1 MAKENY
7 LPLSALTKIMT
18 KIKALLAGKA
28 DTAAL
33 SKVATTNQYND
44 LDGRPTIPPAVTVDS
59 SLNSTSMNPVQN
71 KVINAALGGK
81 LPINSPAMTGTPTT
95 PTAAA
100 GTNNTQVANTAFV
113 SAAVAAAIRNVTS
126 VKYQV
131 VAALPTTGAA
141 GTIYLLAN
149 SGADGNIYNEY
160 IWTGSS
166 YEELGPKELDL
177 SGYLKVTDIIPAT
190 DDEINTVLNA

>member
-1 MAKENY
+1 MAKEEY
-7 LPLSALTKIMT
+7 LPLSALSTIMT
-18 KIKALLAGKA
+18 KIKALLAPKA

-44 LDGRPTIPPAVTVDS
+44 LDGKPTIPTAVTVDS
-59 SLNSTSMNPVQN
+59 SLNSTSTNPVQN
-71 KVINAALGGK
+71 KVINAAFANK
-81 LPINSPAMTGTPTT
+81 LPINSPAMTGTPTA

-100 GTNNTQVANTAFV
+100 GTSSTQVATTAFV
-113 SAAVAAAIRNVTS
+113 GAAVASAIGNVTS
-126 VKYQV
+126 IKYQV
-131 VAALPTTGAA
+131 VTALPTTGAA

-149 SGADGNIYNEY
+149 SGADGNSYNEY
-160 IWTGSS
+160 IWIGST

-177 SGYLKVTDIIPAT
+177 SGYLKATDIIPAT

>member
-33 SKVATTNQYND
+33 AKVATGGSYND
-44 LDGRPTIPPAVTVDS
+44 LSDKPNIPPAVTVDS

-81 LPINSPAMTGTPTT
+81 LPINSPAATGTPTV

-100 GTNNTQVANTAFV
+100 GTNNTQTANTAFV
-113 SAAVAAAIRNVTS
+113 NAAVAAAIGNVTS
-126 VKYQV
+126 IKYQV
-131 VAALPTTGAA
+131 VTALPTTGAA

-160 IWTGSS
+160 IWIGSS

-177 SGYLKVTDIIPAT
+177 SGYLKATDIIPAT

>member
-1 MAKENY
+1 MAKEY
-7 LPLSALTKIMT
+7 LPLSSLSAIMT
-18 KIKALLAGKA
+18 KIKALLAPKA

-44 LDGRPTIPPAVTVDS
+44 LDGKPTIPTAVTVDS
-59 SLNSTSMNPVQN
+59 SLNSTSTNPVQN
-71 KVINAALGGK
+71 KVINAAFANK
-81 LPINSPAMTGTPTT
+81 LPINSPAMTGTPTA

-100 GTNNTQVANTAFV
+100 GTSSTQVATTAFV
-113 SAAVAAAIRNVTS
+113 GAAVASAIGNVTS
-126 VKYQV
+126 IKYQV
-131 VAALPTTGAA
+131 VTALPTTGAA

-149 SGADGNIYNEY
+149 SGADGNSYNEY
-160 IWTGSS
+160 IWIGST

-177 SGYLKVTDIIPAT
+177 SGYLKATDIIPAT